1 MYWSPLSH
9 RYYASFKCCMLW
21 STEILHRSFFLR
33 VLSQRLKTISY
44 EIVFFINDGERG
56 CFIGNLAWQIC
67 LDEVE
72 WGNTGIYLWKMLA
85 KFINLDIF
93 LSILVSFLI
102 SLAINHYFLLSC
114 YVQYCSEEPV
124 LQKKKKEDS
133 SRKKERKCF
142 FFFFLVLVFFSP
154 WCIKW

>member
-114 YVQYCSEEPV
+114 YVQYCSEE
-124 LQKKKKEDS
+124 QFYRKKK
-133 SRKKERKCF
+133 RKTVLERKRGNVF
-142 FFFFLVLVFFSP
+142 SFFLVLVFFSP

>member
-124 LQKKKKEDS
+124 LQKKK
-133 SRKKERKCF
+133 RKTVLERKRGNVF
-142 FFFFLVLVFFSP
+142 SFFLVLVFFSP